1 MCRSGECF
9 SFCSE
14 SNKRRD
20 AFHSNMREVCMQRQ
34 KISWARSSCAAA
46 NRPVNP
52 AANPIRLLIMCI
64 RVEDDIPCG
73 FKNEK
78 ALILSI
84 QIIDSARVFHY
95 EGRLHAISRDGITAT
110 AAILTLIVFSLVVRS
125 KIS

>member
-1 MCRSGECF
+1 
-9 SFCSE
+9 
-14 SNKRRD
+14 
-20 AFHSNMREVCMQRQ
+20 MQRQ

-52 AANPIRLLIMCI
+52 AANPIRLLIMCL

-73 FKNEK
+73 FKNDK

-95 EGRLHAISRDGITAT
+95 EGRLHAISRDRIAAT
-110 AAILTLIVFSLVVRS
+110 AASACWWSQKRGVPAKKERCSRQYFA
-125 KIS
+125 